1 MKKTTAGKGNF
12 VRRKTDFLWMLVILA
27 GMIAAGEYFFPER
40 STPEDLVAFRNL
52 YDVFNL
58 EEKYGAPAK
67 WLAWW
72 LITMFSMNGITWTM
86 FLYFRKVDPANTNL
100 KHFWAQA
107 KVILINFA
115 QLPIL

>member
-27 GMIAAGEYFFPER
+27 GMIAAGEYYFPER

-72 LITMFSMNGITWTM
+72 FITMVSMNGITWLM
-86 FLYFRKVDPANTNL
+86 FLYFMKVDPANTNI